1 MTKNI
6 KMNKQ
11 PMTTE
16 SGRSMVEML
25 GVLAIIGVLS
35 IGGIAGYTYAMN
47 KSKANDILDGV
58 SQRALVVSQQ
68 MILGN
73 TASLVEYNNK
83 KIGNYGVTL
92 SDKDY
97 GTGFFG
103 IKVSGVE
110 QAVCERLQDQELRNA
125 VKTELGGTAL
135 ADATCASENN
145 DITYVFN
152 EALNGSAVAGGGDDA
167 CTLTDDDCPDGIDT
181 ENCVCQSTEGQTCTD
196 HTTNECGLG
205 YYCKFSPS
213 FCDDESCCESSRGD
227 GVCTAVGSGTSIKDG
242 AYLRSPSYNLD
253 WWSAYS
259 WCKGNGM
266 EPVTG
271 AITKADGTEIQ
282 LNSSYENYDGNGP
295 LYQYFGEDI
304 SFWTGHDSGDSCRAW
319 NVFAVS
325 DEEYVGYGNRHLNFY
340 ALCQ

>member
-73 TASLVEYNNK
+73 TASLVEYKNK
-83 KIGNYGVTL
+83 KIGDYGVTL
-92 SDKDY
+92 DTTQGD
-97 GTGFFG
+97 GFFG
-103 IKVSGVE
+103 IQVSGVE

-135 ADATCASENN
+135 ADATCAEGDGNA
-145 DITYVFN
+145 ITYVFN
-152 EALNGSAVAGGGDDA
+152 EALNASAVAGGGGDA
-167 CTLTDDDCPDGIDT
+167 CTLTASDCVSGALAEGECACAPA
-181 ENCVCQSTEGQTCTD
+181 EGQTCTD

-205 YYCKFSPS
+205 YYCQFSPS
-213 FCDDESCCESSRGD
+213 GSGDSDRGD
-227 GVCTAVGSGTSIKDG
+227 GVCTAVGSGISIKG
-242 AYLRSPSYNLD
+242 GVYLRSFGSMD
-253 WWSAYS
+253 WWNAYS

-271 AITKADGTEIQ
+271 TIAGIP
-282 LNSSYENYDGNGP
+282 LNSDYYSEDGNGP
-295 LYQYFGEDI
+295 LYQYLGAAI
-304 SFWTGHDSGDSCRAW
+304 MFWTGHD
-319 NVFAVS
+319 
-325 DEEYVGYGNRHLNFY
+325 YGNSYSAWSVDTNSSYDYVSGSTRYDSGYF

>member
-11 PMTTE
+11 STTTE

-58 SQRALVVSQQ
+58 SKRALVVSQQ

-83 KIGNYGVTL
+83 KIGDYGVTL
-92 SDKDY
+92 DTTQGD
-97 GTGFFG
+97 GFFG

-110 QAVCERLQDQELRNA
+110 QTVCEGLQDQWLSNA
-125 VKTELGGTAL
+125 SDIYLGDDYL
-135 ADATCASENN
+135 DEATCAEENN

-152 EALNGSAVAGGGDDA
+152 EALNGSAVAGGGDDDS
-167 CTLTDDDCPDGIDT
+167 CTLTASDCPNGIDT
-181 ENCVCQSTEGQTCTD
+181 EHCVCQSTEGQTCTD

-213 FCDDESCCESSRGD
+213 DCYDSDRGD
-227 GVCTAVGSGTSIKDG
+227 GVCTAVGSGTSIKGG
-242 AYLRSPSYNLD
+242 AYLKSPGQMD

-271 AITKADGTEIQ
+271 TIAGIP
-282 LNSSYENYDGNGP
+282 LNSEYYSEDGNGP
-295 LYQYFGEDI
+295 LYQYFGGEI
-304 SFWTGHDSGDSCRAW
+304 YFWTGHDFGDSCGAW
-319 NVFAVS
+319 GVGAGS
-325 DEEYVGYGNRHLNFY
+325 GYEYVGSFLRDGIFDYY
-340 ALCQ
+340 ALCQE